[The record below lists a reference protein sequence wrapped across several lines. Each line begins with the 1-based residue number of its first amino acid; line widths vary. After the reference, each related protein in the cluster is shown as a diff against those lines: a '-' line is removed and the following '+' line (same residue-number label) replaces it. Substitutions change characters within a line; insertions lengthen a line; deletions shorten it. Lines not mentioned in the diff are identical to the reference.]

1 MYNIPFKLFDSYLKK
16 EIEIDLTNKNS
27 QNPVKMYSCGP
38 TVYSYAHIGNYRA
51 QWLPDVIN
59 KALKYNGYAV
69 KWVSNITDV
78 GHLVGDGD
86 NGEDKIE
93 VGAKRDNLTV
103 KEIVEKYT
111 DDFHTQMK
119 RLNINLPTDKLEPR
133 ASDYIK
139 EQMILA
145 LELIKES
152 KAYFLEDGIYF
163 DSKENYNPAITKN
176 YTGRE
181 IKNTLKSPQDFA
193 LWKFVDPKSLQKWR
207 FSDYPRALE
216 LLNEVEAPSSIKD
229 LWGCPG
235 WHSECVAM
243 IYSLLSEKYENNNQ
257 DDFSFLASKKEN
269 FIIDIHTGG
278 EDHIDLHHK
287 NEIVQSEALGLKLS
301 KYWVHNKHVLVDNQK
316 MSKSL
321 GNNYRLNDLIE
332 KGYNPLSYRLM
343 LLEHHYTEQLNF
355 TFEKLTR
362 SQTRLQNLKKE
373 IALIVSYYLTTNN
386 VNNLDKI
393 CEVDERQKEFFVKTI
408 NDNLNFPRLLE
419 QFQKLVK
426 ETVDAIVREDTLN
439 EKNLSIIIDL
449 EKSLLNLDLIY
460 LPTENVINLA
470 KERMKAKTDKDYQK
484 SDNLRYEINKLH
496 LDIADYKWG
505 YGVWSS

>member
-1 MYNIPFKLFDSYLKK
+1 
-16 EIEIDLTNKNS
+16 
-27 QNPVKMYSCGP
+27 
-38 TVYSYAHIGNYRA
+38 
-51 QWLPDVIN
+51 
-59 KALKYNGYAV
+59 
-69 KWVSNITDV
+69 
-78 GHLVGDGD
+78 
-86 NGEDKIE
+86 
-93 VGAKRDNLTV
+93 
-103 KEIVEKYT
+103 
-111 DDFHTQMK
+111 
-119 RLNINLPTDKLEPR
+119 
-133 ASDYIK
+133 
-139 EQMILA
+139 
-145 LELIKES
+145 
-152 KAYFLEDGIYF
+152 
-163 DSKENYNPAITKN
+163 
-176 YTGRE
+176 
-181 IKNTLKSPQDFA
+181 
-193 LWKFVDPKSLQKWR
+193 
-207 FSDYPRALE
+207 
-216 LLNEVEAPSSIKD
+216 
-229 LWGCPG
+229 
-235 WHSECVAM
+235 
-243 IYSLLSEKYENNNQ
+243 
-257 DDFSFLASKKEN
+257 
-269 FIIDIHTGG
+269 
-278 EDHIDLHHK
+278 
-287 NEIVQSEALGLKLS
+287 
-301 KYWVHNKHVLVDNQK
+301 
-316 MSKSL
+316 
-321 GNNYRLNDLIE
+321 
-332 KGYNPLSYRLM
+332 M